1 MGLHNTYHCL
11 CGAIGEQCSILDLWF
26 FALLQTAPQRI
37 SFRVRIYDFLL
48 EFKARSKKMMTKSRN
63 FLSDHS
69 G

>member
-26 FALLQTAPQRI
+26 FALLQTVPLRI

-48 EFKARSKKMMTKSRN
+48 EFKASSRKMMIVFRN

>member
-1 MGLHNTYHCL
+1 VGLHNTYHCL

-26 FALLQTAPQRI
+26 FALLQTVPLRI

-48 EFKARSKKMMTKSRN
+48 EFKASSRKMMIVFRN